1 MWKDNLLQFELS
13 HQAPCSLLCGVG
25 GKSACNA
32 SHVYRIRTNL
42 LFHLF
47 SLQLSAISSH
57 LKKNKLLKTCC
68 LLGNNTS
75 KRVQNKNFLW
85 KASKDFLQN
94 TGMYGLNFVTSTLW
108 MLINAKIKGMSSHTL
123 TPTYT
128 RVQKLKTRRLIPITY
143 QYQQNSK
150 IQTANQFQKE
160 EWS

>member
-1 MWKDNLLQFELS
+1 MNFLTKLPAHCYAVWEV
-13 HQAPCSLLCGVG
+13 SLLAMPAMSIESELTFC
-25 GKSACNA
+25 STYFLCNFLPSVA
-32 SHVYRIRTNL
+32 TS
-42 LFHLF
+42 
-47 SLQLSAISSH
+47 
-57 LKKNKLLKTCC
+57 KKNILLKTCC

-75 KRVQNKNFLW
+75 KLVQNKNFLW

-94 TGMYGLNFVTSTLW
+94 TGMCGLNFVTSTLW